1 MNFVWKNTSSIND
14 PVERAGVALSCALF
28 PTFANSERTAG
39 EVAEMVER
47 WTIPA
52 LAEKADVSWV
62 NLGIRLD
69 HVLPRRDPDVP
80 VVLYPAIYLSER
92 KQPQVFL
99 EVVERLAR
107 RIPMRVEARL
117 HESHLASET
126 AMRLSLRD
134 WAWVGPLTATR
145 EDYWAALARTTAFL
159 ATATDESYGLEYIE
173 ALVAGAV
180 GVLPDRPW
188 ARAILPP
195 AYPFLYSTTAEAE
208 AMLFRAVTDTDS
220 CRRQVDAAAGGSF
233 AEWLRARHSDDQ
245 FDAASSPRWSACSA
259 PEAAGSGQAVRQ
271 LDGLRGVVELAF
283 GASCRTARDDRVR
296 GADDDR
302 ATDEVAQTDEQE
314 VAPERCERRTGDV
327 AQEAQREGR
336 HVGDHVLEAGRD
348 EREQAPEDDHQ
359 PGPLAAQAGR

>member
-1 MNFVWKNTSSIND
+1 MKIAVNYPDARVDSDGHVADHDAGATLVRRLLRIFPGSVLIGDGPRSCVGFAVRPLELVDPADTVVINMAVLESTSIWRTLARSGREPKIMNFVWKNTSSINH
-14 PVERAGVALSCALF
+14 PVERAGIALSCALF

-39 EVAEMVER
+39 EVQEMIDR

-99 EVVERLAR
+99 DVVERLAR
-107 RIPMRVEARL
+107 RTPLRVEARL

-180 GVLPDRPW
+180 GVLPTVRGP
-188 ARAILPP
+188 AR
-195 AYPFLYSTTAEAE
+195 
-208 AMLFRAVTDTDS
+208 S
-220 CRRQVDAAAGGSF
+220 CRAATRSCTARPRGRGDAPAGDHRPDACRREADAAAGG
-233 AEWLRARHSDDQ
+233 
-245 FDAASSPRWSACSA
+245 ASRSGCAHGTATTSSTRPIVEHVERW
-259 PEAAGSGQAVRQ
+259 
-271 LDGLRGVVELAF
+271 F
-283 GASCRTARDDRVR
+283 G
-296 GADDDR
+296 G
-302 ATDEVAQTDEQE
+302 
-314 VAPERCERRTGDV
+314 
-327 AQEAQREGR
+327 
-336 HVGDHVLEAGRD
+336 
-348 EREQAPEDDHQ
+348 
-359 PGPLAAQAGR
+359 